1 MDLYE
6 KLDADLRA
14 GTDEGDETPS
24 EETATASSDDSN
36 KCPF

>member
-24 EETATASSDDSN
+24 EETADADESN